1 LKILSVLG
9 FSKAASKSALHAS
22 SQTMYAYLA
31 GVFIIEEFRGRSLAT
46 WLMECIVSHPSLQGL
61 RRWTLATRD
70 AHRLYAKYGFTPVQS
85 PGRWMERH
93 DPDVYLS

>member
-22 SQTMYAYLA
+22 SRTMYAYLA
-31 GVFIIEEFRGRSLAT
+31 DVFIIEQFRGRSLAT

-61 RRWTLATRD
+61 RRWQRAMRTGSTQNMALRLCSLQCAGWSATIRM
-70 AHRLYAKYGFTPVQS
+70 FI
-85 PGRWMERH
+85 
-93 DPDVYLS
+93 